1 MSSRNAPTHFSD
13 DTNNGCV
20 TDYLKR
26 NILFKSAVDLIA
38 SLRSRRWEV
47 AGERENGCT
56 RLFYKFRSFRKFI
69 AKNR

>member
-13 DTNNGCV
+13 DTNNGGV
-20 TDYLKR
+20 ADYLKR

-38 SLRSRRWEV
+38 SLRSRRLEV
-47 AGERENGCT
+47 AGEREKGRT
-56 RLFYKFRSFRKFI
+56 RLFCKFRSFRKLV